1 LTARRVINFNTNSI
15 QEKIMLDK
23 AIALVMIVGIMP
35 ACTAPGSTI
44 DEDFGAAVRHNI
56 AVQTLN
62 PGAGGPDASDSSDG
76 RRTQQALE
84 AYRTPQESAGAGQE
98 TLIIGVGNQ

>member
-1 LTARRVINFNTNSI
+1 
-15 QEKIMLDK
+15 MLDK
-23 AIALVMIVGIMP
+23 AIAMVIVISITP
-35 ACTAPGSTI
+35 ACTVPGSAI

-62 PGAGGPDASDSSDG
+62 PDAGGADASGSSDG

-84 AYRTPQESAGAGQE
+84 AYRTPQQSAGDGQE

>member
-1 LTARRVINFNTNSI
+1 MFN
-15 QEKIMLDK
+15 K
-23 AIALVMIVGIMP
+23 AIAMVMVIGIMP
-35 ACTAPGSTI
+35 ACTAPGAAI

-56 AVQTLN
+56 AAQTMN
-62 PGAGGPDASDSSDG
+62 PGAGGPDASDSSDA

-84 AYRTPQESAGAGQE
+84 AYRTPQESAGDGQE